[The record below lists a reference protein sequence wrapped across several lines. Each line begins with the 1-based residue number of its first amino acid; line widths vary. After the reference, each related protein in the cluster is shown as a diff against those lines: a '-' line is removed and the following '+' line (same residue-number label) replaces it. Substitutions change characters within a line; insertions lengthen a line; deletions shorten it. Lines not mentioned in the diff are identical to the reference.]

1 MTFLSTFDLLAL
13 HELTAELPAGW
24 LRRLAACG
32 CPVTYQAGDRL
43 FREDALAA
51 RIWLIHS
58 GAVTFD
64 LHVPG
69 RGDVAVERCGPG
81 SVIGWEAMVPPYR
94 WGFGAVALETV
105 QAVELRATAVRGFVG
120 DDSDFGRE
128 FCALLLARAGAGLH
142 AARYRLVEYCLNVP
156 TESPRGEADQQVD
169 H

>member
-1 MTFLSTFDLLAL
+1 MAFLSTFDLLAL
-13 HELTAELPAGW
+13 HELTAGLPAGW

-32 CPVTYQAGDRL
+32 CSVTYEPGDRL
-43 FREDALAA
+43 FREDAPAA
-51 RIWLIHS
+51 RMWLILS
-58 GAVTFD
+58 GVVTFD

-69 RGDVAVERCGPG
+69 RGDVAVEPCGPG

-94 WGFGAVALETV
+94 WGFGAVALEPV

-128 FCALLLARAGAGLH
+128 LYAQLLARAGAGLH
-142 AARYRLVEYCLNVP
+142 SARYRLVEHCLNAP

-169 H
+169 R